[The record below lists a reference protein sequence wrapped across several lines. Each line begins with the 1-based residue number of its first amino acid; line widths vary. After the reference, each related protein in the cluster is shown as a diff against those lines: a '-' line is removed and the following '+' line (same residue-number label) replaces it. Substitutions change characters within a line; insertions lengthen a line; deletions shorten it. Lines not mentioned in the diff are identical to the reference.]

1 MTRSL
6 RPSPPLSMPLRAIAA
21 AAAIAMSGGCV
32 SSSKHEALQ
41 QELEDFRGEAAAREE
56 RHAASIAKLEE
67 VLKVERDRFLAEE
80 ARLQALVD
88 ALNAEKVA
96 LVGDKDRMKAAEQ
109 ELQKALKELQA
120 RKAQIEARVAE
131 YRGLLTR
138 FKGLIDAG
146 KLRVRMQNGKMIVEL
161 ATDILFPS
169 GSADLSA
176 EGRAAVTE
184 VAGVLVS
191 IPDREFQVEGHTD
204 NVPIRTKTFPSN
216 WELAFARANS
226 VLQAMVTGGMAPRRI
241 SAASAGEFRPRA
253 DNGSEEGRAM
263 NRRIEIIVVPDLS
276 QLPGAEELERLDA
289 DG

>member
-1 MTRSL
+1 MKTRSPVSL
-6 RPSPPLSMPLRAIAA
+6 ARMAA
-21 AAAIAMSGGCV
+21 FSALLAVGAGGACV

-41 QELEDFRGEAAAREE
+41 REFDDFRGEAAAREE
-56 RHAASIAKLEE
+56 RNAASIAKLEE
-67 VLKVERDRFLAEE
+67 VLTTERDRFLTEE
-80 ARLQALVD
+80 ARLQRLID

-146 KLRVRMQNGKMIVEL
+146 KLRVRIQNGKMIVEL

-169 GSADLSA
+169 GSAELSA

-184 VAGVLVS
+184 VAGVLAS

-204 NVPIRTKTFPSN
+204 NVPIRTKAFPSN

-226 VLQAMVTGGMAPRRI
+226 VLQAMVAGGMAPSRI
-241 SAASAGEFRPRA
+241 SASSAGEFRPRA
-253 DNGSEEGRAM
+253 DNTSEDGRAK